1 MSSLAGPGDL
11 LPAPIPAVNLVM
23 LANSPQ
29 RADELCACDW
39 NDFRGL
45 QNAELGLALGPSRHQ
60 TGAYNS
66 SLASELEAR

>member
-1 MSSLAGPGDL
+1 
-11 LPAPIPAVNLVM
+11 M